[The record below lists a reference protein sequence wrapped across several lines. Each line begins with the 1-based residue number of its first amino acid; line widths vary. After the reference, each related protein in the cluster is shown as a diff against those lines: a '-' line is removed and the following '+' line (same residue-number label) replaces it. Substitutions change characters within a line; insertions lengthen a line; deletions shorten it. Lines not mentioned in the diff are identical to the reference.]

1 MVFKLS
7 RITNYCMVRM
17 HIKKILVPLDGS
29 KSSFKGLDEAI
40 YLARQC
46 NATITG
52 LHIVPIY
59 PKKLGDL
66 VSPLKISAF
75 DDAKKL
81 MDKAEVICAQNG
93 ILFHKKITMGDTKS
107 DISVFAKQNKFDM
120 IILGAR
126 GLGSVKELFLGSVS
140 NAVVHKSKV
149 PVLVVK

>member
-1 MVFKLS
+1 M
-7 RITNYCMVRM
+7 
-17 HIKKILVPLDGS
+17 KKILVPLDGS

-40 YLARQC
+40 YFARQC
-46 NATITG
+46 DATITG
-52 LHIVPIY
+52 LHIVPVY

-81 MDKAEVICAQNG
+81 MDKAEIICARNG
-93 ILFHKKITMGDTKS
+93 ILFHKKITVGDAKS
-107 DISVFAKQNKFDM
+107 DIGDFAKQNKFDI